1 MTIPVTAPKRPWD
14 LAPVLISKMG
24 DLFSLGVQL
33 GLPMIVFMLLVSITL
48 GVVSRIVPQ
57 MNVFMV
63 GMPLKVLV
71 GLLMFVGLVG
81 VWADV
86 FGEILLKT
94 VMDLGR
100 LLLTP

>member
-1 MTIPVTAPKRPWD
+1 
-14 LAPVLISKMG
+14 
-24 DLFSLGVQL
+24 
-33 GLPMIVFMLLVSITL
+33 
-48 GVVSRIVPQ
+48 

-94 VMDLGR
+94 VMDLEK
-100 LLLTP
+100 LLLAP